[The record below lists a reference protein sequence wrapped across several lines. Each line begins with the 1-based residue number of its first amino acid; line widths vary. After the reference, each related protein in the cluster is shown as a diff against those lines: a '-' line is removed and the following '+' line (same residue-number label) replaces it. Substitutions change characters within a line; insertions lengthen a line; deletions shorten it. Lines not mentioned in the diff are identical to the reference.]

1 MVRRRNALV
10 SVWHWGI
17 ALNACGLLGCTVEQ
31 DLGARP
37 TSDAS
42 AEGGTAAVDGGTA
55 AADGPT
61 GDEMNAGGGGDSG
74 CDPVA
79 VDSGFSGVCLTD
91 ASAAPLVQGIEG
103 AGPLPSGMGGTVADG
118 TYFLTTRTTYGIS
131 SYDAIVREEL
141 RISGQEMLFVVR
153 EDGATQDQSGW
164 AIFETST
171 TTTGGSTLTW
181 EPDWQCP
188 PAPRSPC
195 AASGG
200 FSVMSTEYTA
210 TPTQLILIYPATS
223 VTGGSN
229 VTLTF
234 DRQG

>member
-10 SVWHWGI
+10 SAWHWGV
-17 ALNACGLLGCTVEQ
+17 ALNACGLLGCSVEQ

-37 TSDAS
+37 TNDAA
-42 AEGGTAAVDGGTA
+42 AEGGTA
-55 AADGPT
+55 AADGGT
-61 GDEMNAGGGGDSG
+61 GDEMNVGGGGDSGDSG

-91 ASAAPLVQGIEG
+91 ASVAPVVQSMQG

-181 EPDWQCP
+181 QPDWQCP

-195 AASGG
+195 AASSAE
-200 FSVMSTEYTA
+200 SVMSNEYTA

-223 VTGGSN
+223 VTGDSN